1 MTEHQN
7 AICTSNMNYLMAK
20 HYLKVQRGNDRT
32 LKVPSIKDIGSM
44 LKIGTKKKQT
54 CQKKDRYIV
63 SMLSKAPNTLV

>member
-44 LKIGTKKKQT
+44 LNIGTKKKT
-54 CQKKDRYIV
+54 D
-63 SMLSKAPNTLV
+63 MSKERQVH